1 MSYLFFLDIQL
12 SNLPPPER
20 QVPANGSSRS
30 TGGIL
35 RGNAL
40 GNVVNIGD
48 PFETMPQDVQPL
60 PRGRINVTIVQQPPS
75 DVVIEN
81 PTCHLKVVSSCF
93 ETLDPLLQKVAKSY
107 SPVCSKCLVI

>member
-1 MSYLFFLDIQL
+1 MVEGILFLFCYFYLFNVLSLFLDIQL

-35 RGNAL
+35 CGNAL

-48 PFETMPQDVQPL
+48 PFETIPQDVQLL
-60 PRGRINVTIVQQPPS
+60 PHGQINVTIIQQPPS

-81 PTCHLKVVSSCF
+81 PTSHLKVV
-93 ETLDPLLQKVAKSY
+93 LRH
-107 SPVCSKCLVI
+107 